1 MGRPF
6 RLPFGDCTGGH
17 RYFLTVCTHNRQR
30 HFADAATVE
39 ATRLQFL
46 RYAERESFA
55 ILAYCFMP
63 DHVHCLLE
71 GQHADANLRRFVRAA
86 KQGAGYAFAQR
97 CGNRLWQPNYFDHTL
112 RHDEATIEV
121 VRYLLNNPVRAGLV
135 ESLDAYPHWGSGVC
149 TREELLETLV

>member
-6 RLPFGDCTGGH
+6 RLPFGDCTGGY

-30 HFADAATVE
+30 HFAHGATVE
-39 ATRLQFL
+39 ATWLQFL
-46 RYAERESFA
+46 QYSKREAFA

-63 DHVHCLLE
+63 DHVHLLLE
-71 GQHADANLRRFVRAA
+71 GQHPSANLRRFVRAA
-86 KQGAGYAFAQR
+86 KQGAGYDFSKR
-97 CGNRLWQPNYFDHTL
+97 SGTRLWQENYFDHTL

-149 TREELLETLV
+149 TREELLETLG